1 MKNILVSTMGLFVLM
16 ACGFSGAIAQKTANA
31 EKIALIKEFLVVTEV
46 KKGAAAIS
54 DQMLG
59 LQAAEAQKMINS
71 LIDEDERIP
80 TETKAE
86 MKRVAEESAERSA
99 ARMKEFFSKRL
110 NLGELIEEIT
120 IPVYDKLFTEQEIRD
135 MIAFYKSPTGKRLTE
150 VTPQLSMELITSM
163 MAKLTPKL
171 QEFMKEAAESEL
183 KILKEA
189 KPIT

>member
-1 MKNILVSTMGLFVLM
+1 
-16 ACGFSGAIAQKTANA
+16 
-31 EKIALIKEFLVVTEV
+31 
-46 KKGAAAIS
+46 
-54 DQMLG
+54 
-59 LQAAEAQKMINS
+59 MINS